1 MRTVADEKKVHENG
15 INRLI
20 SQTSDGEVGMKRQRM
35 LSVSSDGKA
44 SLVNLEEVDNSAIF
58 TEIFVISKHIS
69 LLFFQPRCALL
80 SKTCYKCEFY
90 GMPNCV
96 KGESIG

>member
-44 SLVNLEEVDNSAIF
+44 SHVKLEEVDNSAIF
-58 TEIFVISKHIS
+58 TGIFVISKYIF
-69 LLFFQPRCALL
+69 LLFVQLSCA
-80 SKTCYKCEFY
+80 
-90 GMPNCV
+90 
-96 KGESIG
+96 